1 MIDLQI
7 KTTGQDARTITVGPA
22 DMIRFERIYN
32 VGVTQFSGESMRYEW
47 LAYLAWSALKREK
60 ATTLEFDAWIDTI
73 EELLPVESGNAEGA
87 AS

>member
-60 ATTLEFDAWIDTI
+60 ATPLEFDAWIDTI

>member
-73 EELLPVESGNAEGA
+73 EELLPVESGNVEGA